1 MCGSR
6 VLPNCME
13 RENFSPLSFLALCSW
28 VSTIETHPVYPELT
42 SQDFL
47 QQLCIPD
54 LSIPGQSR
62 VYINIVSAPLRSSS
76 TSPLAP
82 LPHTQLLLLQHKSL
96 FAHATL
102 DFKIYVHISINN
114 SCLTFYFIK

>member
-13 RENFSPLSFLALCSW
+13 RENFSPSSFLALCSL
-28 VSTIETHPVYPELT
+28 VSTIETQPVYPELT
-42 SQDFL
+42 SQDFI
-47 QQLCIPD
+47 QQLCIPG
-54 LSIPGQSR
+54 LSVPGQSR
-62 VYINIVSAPLRSSS
+62 VYINIVSALRRSSS

-96 FAHATL
+96 FATCNTR
-102 DFKIYVHISINN
+102 F
-114 SCLTFYFIK
+114 